1 MEAARNAI
9 ATFVDDLASRLSAHE
24 LEEVLSGEKDDLEST
39 DLGNS
44 PESYT
49 EQKLVYELL
58 EAVGLEHDR
67 HPYGEA
73 GGHGAWPDF
82 ALTNLGVDV
91 IGENK
96 KLNDVKSAI
105 PEVKDYLDRKSI
117 GADYGI
123 ATDGIEWHVFKIE
136 LGGDFTEYPLIEEVD
151 LRPVLVNVARERGHV
166 SSTGISEIDV
176 EEELS
181 AFVDLFA
188 RDAFDELLSQTAP
201 RELRDARK
209 RDVEEF
215 YDLYIE
221 LLFGEGDDYDYDT
234 CLLGDIKAP
243 ADADE
248 RDKRLFAVNLVNRLL
263 FIKFLETRNVLSD
276 GFLRGRVEY
285 YETHEDELGGSL
297 YETQLKP
304 LFYNLLNTPKERRDP
319 KYRERDGTPRW
330 FADVPYLNGGLF
342 RESVA
347 GESRYRVY
355 DRILVDVI
363 RDLIEGSR
371 LELNGKGFDPAI
383 VGSVFE
389 KTINHI
395 EQERTQKDVGA
406 YYTPNDVTEIVVEQ
420 SVDPKIRDVLVEAAV
435 EVGAPD
441 DDQREYVRANIEK
454 MSLAEML
461 QQVEDGEGWF
471 GNANVVAHA
480 HERLSNLKVVDPAC
494 GSGHFLTT
502 AMDEIHRVQLSLMRG
517 LNHGEDPTPE
527 KRFSAKEALALNA
540 IYGVDVDPIAAEIAK
555 LRIWLKIVE
564 GNGWEPEFG
573 KLPNID
579 VNIMDGNSLVG
590 LPMTGTFD
598 DVDVWN
604 DAITEIEQRRL
615 EYKQSDEGDPREID
629 RFLEREIRPA
639 LDERYLSMF
648 SKPVETEILTVEE
661 FDEILDTID
670 DTTLYPTF
678 SLVRVERADGQAFED
693 DEEAR
698 LENLG
703 FSVYKKSAT
712 VDVSERESTL
722 KAMDDVDDHYD
733 RLVSDLR
740 GLLADSYVF
749 SEVQRQPTRYDLDHI
764 TGKPFHWVAEFPE
777 VAEEN
782 GGRHTIEFDIV
793 LGNPPYGDLLS
804 DEERTFVSTYQTS
817 GIRDISANFV
827 ERELQL
833 LADGGYLGNVTT
845 LRLVYQG
852 SVKHFHDLLR
862 QQLHGTRIACFGFR
876 PSRVFQNAHVRVA
889 LLSGEKDTG
898 GEGSIRTSDFLVF
911 TEENRE
917 GKLSEI
923 EFESAEGLTLSEK
936 IGDES
941 DLNYI
946 VLPKIGDS
954 TKRSILETL
963 RNQSDVVLRE
973 LFSRNEPDG
982 DSYPLW
988 KQRGGLHWINP
999 MIANLRPRSSGVKPF
1014 YFEDEFERNLAF
1026 LIYNSSLYY
1035 VYWLTYGNQ
1044 HNQDWAHFGNF
1055 PYPADVAL
1063 REYETEVIDLAEQL
1077 WQEMEKRFD
1086 TGQMKFEEAGMSKL
1100 KPIIDSIDVLLGTCY
1115 GLSASE
1121 VEYVQSYL
1129 TDWDG
1134 GRRKTEPS
1142 ISPCHSFSYPVSAW
1156 CSLESDTG
1164 SD

>member
-1 MEAARNAI
+1 MEATRKAI
-9 ATFVDDLASRLSAHE
+9 ASFVDDLAGRLSAHE
-24 LEEVLSGEKDDLEST
+24 LEEVLSGKKDDLESA

-49 EQKLVYELL
+49 EQELVYELL
-58 EAVGLEHDR
+58 KAVGLEYGR

-82 ALTNLGVDV
+82 ALTNLDVDV

-96 KLNDVKSAI
+96 KLNNAADAV

-123 ATDGIEWHVFKIE
+123 ATDGIEWYVFKIE

-151 LRPVLVNVARERGHV
+151 LRPALLGVARERGHIA
-166 SSTGISEIDV
+166 STGITEIDI

-181 AFVDLFA
+181 AFVDLFTY
-188 RDAFDELLSQTAP
+188 DGFNELLSRTAP

-221 LLFGEGDDYDYDT
+221 LLFGEGEDYDYDT
-234 CLLGDIKAP
+234 CLLDDIRAP
-243 ADADE
+243 ASANK
-248 RDKRLFAVNLVNRLL
+248 RDKRLFAVDLVNRLL
-263 FIKFLETRNVLSD
+263 FIKFLETRDVLAD
-276 GFLRGRVEY
+276 GFLRDRVEY
-285 YETHEDELGGSL
+285 YEAHKDELGGSL

-304 LFYNLLNTPKERRDP
+304 IFYNLLNTRKDDRDP
-319 KYRERDGTPRW
+319 RYRERDDGEPRW

-347 GESRYRVY
+347 EESRYRVY

-363 RDLIEGSR
+363 RDLIEGSK

-395 EQERTQKDVGA
+395 EQERTQKDIGA

-420 SVDPKIRDVLVEAAV
+420 SVDPRIRDVLVEAAV
-435 EVGAPD
+435 ELGARD
-441 DDQREYVRANIEK
+441 DDQREYVRENVEA
-454 MSLAEML
+454 MSLAEIL

-502 AMDEIHRVQLSLMRG
+502 AMDEIHRAQLSLMRG
-517 LNHGEDPTPE
+517 LNHGDDPTLE
-527 KRFSAKEALALNA
+527 DRFSAKEELALNA

-564 GNGWEPEFG
+564 GNGWKPKFG

-579 VNIMDGNSLVG
+579 VNITDGNSLVG

-598 DVDVWN
+598 DVDVWS
-604 DAITEIEQRRL
+604 DDITEIEQRRL
-615 EYKQSDEGDPREID
+615 EYKRSDEGDPREIEQ
-629 RFLEREIRPA
+629 FLEREIRPA
-639 LDERYLSMF
+639 LDDKYLSMF
-648 SKPVETEILTVEE
+648 SKPVETEIPTAEQFE
-661 FDEILDTID
+661 EILAMVED
-670 DTTLYPTF
+670 DTLYPTF
-678 SLVRVERADGQAFED
+678 SLVRVERADGRAFED

-703 FSVYKKSAT
+703 FSVYKKSAK
-712 VDVSERESTL
+712 VDVSDRESKL
-722 KAMDDVDDHYD
+722 KAMDDVDGHYD
-733 RLVSDLR
+733 RLVADLC
-740 GLLADSYVF
+740 GLLKDGYVF
-749 SEVQRQPTRYDLDHI
+749 SEVQRQPTRYDLDGI

-777 VAEEN
+777 VADEN

-833 LADGGYLGNVTT
+833 LEEGGYLGNVTT
-845 LRLVYQG
+845 LRLVYQN
-852 SVKHFHDLLR
+852 SLESFHDLLR
-862 QQLHGTRIACFGFR
+862 DNVHETRIACFAKR
-876 PSRVFQNAHVRVA
+876 PTKVFEGAEVRIA
-889 LLSGEKDTG
+889 LFTG
-898 GEGSIRTSDFLVF
+898 QKQTSDGEGSILTSEYVRFEQSDRDNRLSSV
-911 TEENRE
+911 TYENIDDIMLRDR
-917 GKLSEI
+917 
-923 EFESAEGLTLSEK
+923 
-936 IGDES
+936 IGGD
-941 DLNYI
+941 NGRYNVI
-946 VLPKIGDS
+946 PKIGNS
-954 TKRSILETL
+954 TIKSILNKLKANSGQVFRDRMLDGETEYVFWRREGADYWTNPML
-963 RNQSDVVLRE
+963 EELYQAREVKPVYFETKLERDAGFLLVSSSIFYLYWVVYGNMHHLNWGQIEAFPFPKLDRLRE
-973 LFSRNEPDG
+973 
-982 DSYPLW
+982 
-988 KQRGGLHWINP
+988 H
-999 MIANLRPRSSGVKPF
+999 
-1014 YFEDEFERNLAF
+1014 EDEISELADDLWVGMVRTF
-1026 LIYNSSLYY
+1026 DDELNHFH
-1035 VYWLTYGNQ
+1035 LT
-1044 HNQDWAHFGNF
+1044 
-1055 PYPADVAL
+1055 P
-1063 REYETEVIDLAEQL
+1063 T
-1077 WQEMEKRFD
+1077 
-1086 TGQMKFEEAGMSKL
+1086 
-1100 KPIIDSIDVLLGTCY
+1100 KPIIEEVDALFGEMF
-1115 GLSASE
+1115 GLTEEETA
-1121 VEYVQSYL
+1121 YVQNYHAEYGRAPPDDESI
-1129 TDWDG
+1129 TD
-1134 GRRKTEPS
+1134 
-1142 ISPCHSFSYPVSAW
+1142 Y
-1156 CSLESDTG
+1156 
-1164 SD
+1164 